1 MKNGR
6 QYDELCEM
14 GRRLML
20 SNHTM
25 DTYARKAT
33 PNQAM
38 FLTELFEFELA
49 CRDDNRRRRLKRQ
62 AAFPTVKSFA
72 DYDWSEI
79 ALPPSIT
86 KEDIM
91 ECGFIRRKENL
102 LCYGSVGT
110 GKTHMAI
117 AIGHAA
123 CDMGFKVRFITASE
137 LVLRLYAASTKGV
150 LDKMISEYVTADVT
164 IIDEWGYV
172 PIDRDGARLLFQV
185 VSRCYETKSLIL
197 TTNLEFSRW
206 GSVLTDEQ
214 MATAMVDRIL
224 HHGHVITFSGESY
237 RIRHAVMKMGAGSI
251 PETASVASLSVDV

>member
-1 MKNGR
+1 MNGR
-6 QYDELCEM
+6 PYDELCEM

-25 DTYARKAT
+25 DTYAKKAT
-33 PNQAM
+33 PSQAR
-38 FLTELFEFELA
+38 FLAELFEFELA

-62 AAFPTVKSFA
+62 AAFPTVKGFA

-79 ALPPSIT
+79 TLPASIT
-86 KEDIM
+86 KKDIM

-123 CDMGFKVRFITASE
+123 CDMGLKVRFTTASE
-137 LVLRLYAASTKGV
+137 LVLKLGAANARGT
-150 LDKMISEYVTADVT
+150 LDKVIGDYVTADVT

-172 PIDRDGARLLFQV
+172 PVDRDGARLLFQV

-224 HHGHVITFSGESY
+224 HHGHVVTFSGESY
-237 RIRHAVMKMGAGSI
+237 RIRHAVMKMGTNST
-251 PETASVASLSVDV
+251 PETESAARQSAEM